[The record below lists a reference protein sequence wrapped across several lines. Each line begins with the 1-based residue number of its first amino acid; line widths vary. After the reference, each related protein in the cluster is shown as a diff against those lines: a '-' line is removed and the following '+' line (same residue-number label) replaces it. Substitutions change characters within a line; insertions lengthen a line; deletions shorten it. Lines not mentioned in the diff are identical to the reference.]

1 MGRPRERQLLLDENL
16 PRGWRKPFRRTTAL
30 TPSTLAT
37 FTMPPGLNI
46 VPDPLGTFP
55 PEGLAPP
62 G

>member
-1 MGRPRERQLLLDENL
+1 
-16 PRGWRKPFRRTTAL
+16 
-30 TPSTLAT
+30 
-37 FTMPPGLNI
+37 MPPGLNI